1 MTKIITIDGP
11 SASGKS
17 SVASLVA
24 YRLGF
29 RYLNSGSLYR
39 YLAYLWDKQ
48 KISYD
53 EGMDLSNVGLSLSLE
68 FVTDD
73 SGWKVYDMGKDVSDI
88 VQSDVISARASE
100 LAVYPEVRSF
110 LLDRLRS
117 YATDCQG
124 LVTDGR
130 DMGSV
135 VFPDAT
141 IKLYLT
147 ASALER
153 AKRRLKQEHL
163 DEAQLPIIEQD
174 IKKRDQRDMLRKQ
187 APLKQSADAV
197 LIDTSDK
204 TLNDVVHDI
213 CELSR
218 KLDK

>member
-39 YLAYLWDKQ
+39 YLASLWDKQ

-53 EGMDLSNVGLSLSLE
+53 EGMDLSNAGLSLSLE